1 MRPPLLLLNPPAA
14 RPTMRD
20 YYCASSSKAGYFWQP
35 IDLICQSGYLPP
47 AHDVSLLDAP
57 AQRWGRDRALAWIRD
72 LRPAAVLS
80 LVGTAAIDE
89 DLEFLAA
96 VKKITDCRLFVSGD
110 FARFAPDQ
118 LLAVRPEIE
127 GVLLDFTRPD
137 LRDRL
142 AGAGGGGPGLYVR
155 GDPPAPLPRARDAF
169 SYPVPRHDLFLRLP
183 YCMPFLGRPFASTL
197 ANYGCAFGCR
207 YCNSSAIG
215 FALRDPEN
223 LFAELDALRALNATE
238 LFFKDFTF
246 NQPAERAKHLL
257 QQWLARG
264 YRFRWIGY
272 FRAENIDDEL
282 AALLARTGCAMAQ
295 IGLETANET
304 VLRAVRPTADL
315 SRAQAGMAA
324 LRRAGV
330 PYGAHFIVGLPG
342 DDAAGFAA
350 TVRLARTAALSYAS
364 FNVFTPRV
372 GAELGANRGDIA
384 GWRMDP
390 SRAAHDGAA
399 VAAQRARTAAQR
411 FYLRPG
417 YALTLMRGIRSP
429 RVFFSLV
436 RMGAA
441 WARQAWS
448 EPR

>member
-1 MRPPLLLLNPPAA
+1 
-14 RPTMRD
+14 MRD
-20 YYCASSSKAGYFWQP
+20 YYCASTSKAGYFWQP
-35 IDLICQSGYLPP
+35 IDLICQSGYLAA
-47 AHDVSLLDAP
+47 AHDVTLLDAP
-57 AQRWGRDRALAWIRD
+57 AQGWGRDRALAWIREQ
-72 LRPAAVLS
+72 RPAAVLS

-96 VKKITDCRLFVSGD
+96 VHAATGCRLFVSGD
-110 FARFAPDQ
+110 FARFAPQRVLDG
-118 LLAVRPEIE
+118 RPEIE

-142 AGAGGGGPGLYVR
+142 AGAGGAAPGLFVR
-155 GDPPAPLPRARDAF
+155 GDPPAPLPRAGASF
-169 SYPVPRHDLFLRLP
+169 SYPLPRHDLFLRLP
-183 YCMPFLGRPFASTL
+183 YRMPFLGRPFASTL
-197 ANYGCAFGCR
+197 ASYGCAFGCR
-207 YCNSSAIG
+207 YCNSSEIG

-223 LFAELDALRALNATE
+223 LFAEIDALRALHVTD

-246 NQPAERAKHLL
+246 NQPAERAKLVL

-264 YRFRWIGY
+264 DRFRWIAY

-282 AALLARTGCAMAQ
+282 AALLARAGCAMAQ
-295 IGLETANET
+295 VGLETANET

-315 SRAQAGMAA
+315 PRALAGLAA

-342 DDAAGFAA
+342 DDDAGFAA
-350 TVRLARTAALSYAS
+350 TVRLARTLRMSYAS
-364 FNVFTPRV
+364 FNVFTPRI

-390 SRAAHDGAA
+390 SRAAHDGALVSA
-399 VAAQRARTAAQR
+399 RQARTAARR
-411 FYLRPG
+411 FYLHPDT
-417 YALTLMRGIRSP
+417 ALTLLRSIRSP
-429 RVFFSLV
+429 RVFLSLM